1 MGMPLCRLRYRGII
15 TLFSLMT
22 IYIYYCVIQ
31 LAIDVYDED
40 KFYQVRK
47 NNVRNL
53 RTPSVAFN
61 QSKVHNSTNDGN
73 LTTVENIAHQ
83 VINCTQCEHKQE
95 FSCRNVSDIRIFS
108 SLGHGTTKEVFR
120 GKYDGRE
127 MAVKMVTSKV
137 LDVKKC
143 LERKMFWKRE
153 ECYLL
158 ANYKILKEILFV
170 RQLQHPNI
178 LQSIG
183 YCVRNEITSGRVV
196 DHGVISVTELGKTF
210 NLNKYSRLPWEQKMK
225 TTIELLDLLDYF
237 AHSPIGSLIMTDIKT
252 SQFLVVGDK
261 VKLGD
266 MDDVSSEEKKCETS
280 KDCYLDNRNYG
291 IQCVGNICRGINSKF
306 NLHYFNKKIFS
317 LILKT
322 APSKSLTDETTS
334 ALNRIKHPNSTAVQ
348 IKQSLQ
354 RILLKATNP

>member
-1 MGMPLCRLRYRGII
+1 MGMPLCRLRYRGLI

-31 LAIDVYDED
+31 LTIEAYDED
-40 KFYQVRK
+40 PYYQVRK

-53 RTPSVAFN
+53 RTSSVAFN
-61 QSKVHNSTNDGN
+61 QSKVHNSTNDVN

-95 FSCRNVSDIRIFS
+95 FSCRNISDVRIIS

-143 LERKMFWKRE
+143 LERKMFWKQE
-153 ECYLL
+153 ECYIL

-178 LQSIG
+178 LQ
-183 YCVRNEITSGRVV
+183 
-196 DHGVISVTELGKTF
+196 
-210 NLNKYSRLPWEQKMK
+210 

-237 AHSPIGSLIMTDIKT
+237 AHSPIGSLIMTDINT

-266 MDDVSSEEKKCETS
+266 MDDVSSEEGKCETS
-280 KDCYLDNRNYG
+280 RDCYLDNRNYG
-291 IQCVGNICRGINSKF
+291 IQCVVNICRGINSKF

-317 LILKT
+317 KILLT
-322 APSKSLTDETTS
+322 APSTSLKDETTS
-334 ALNRIKHPNSTAVQ
+334 ALNYIKHPNSTAVQ